1 MSRNFIVLDTEGVN
15 VGKPNPN
22 NLGDN
27 AKFYDFGFI
36 VANREGEI
44 LDKFS
49 FVNTDVFNDFG
60 LMSSAYYADKLPQY
74 HEGIGDLW
82 IPASTREIWD
92 VFCKTAIQ
100 YDVRDVWAYNAQYDK
115 SCTNFTIKCA
125 SNGFR
130 RFFAPYGCKW
140 RDIWDYAGST
150 ICNTSKYVKW
160 CRDNGFIS
168 KSGNPSTT
176 ADTVGKY
183 LRGTLDYQECHTAL
197 SDAEDETMILLAAMK
212 RHQKARHS
220 MGQGWRDSSKIAKQL
235 RTTA

>member
-15 VGKPNPN
+15 IGKPNPQ

-27 AKFYDFGFI
+27 AKFYDFGFC
-36 VANREGEI
+36 VANRDGEI

-49 FVNTDVFNDFG
+49 FVNTDVFNDYG
-60 LMSSAYYADKLPQY
+60 LMKSAYYADKLPQY
-74 HEGIGDLW
+74 HAGIGESW

-92 VFCKTAIQ
+92 VFCKT
-100 YDVRDVWAYNAQYDK
+100 VV
-115 SCTNFTIKCA
+115 S
-125 SNGFR
+125 
-130 RFFAPYGCKW
+130 YGV

-160 CRDNGFIS
+160 CRDHGFVS

-183 LRGTLDYQECHTAL
+183 LRGSLEYQECHTAL
-197 SDAEDETMILLAAMK
+197 SDAEDETAILLAAMK

-220 MGQGWRDSSKIAKQL
+220 MGQGWRDASKLAKA
-235 RTTA
+235 TA